1 MEVAPGG
8 SGGRPVTAGHDE
20 GAAPASRVRFNVGL
34 YVGVVL
40 LLGLAVVVGAIGR
53 SQYLD
58 SPGSIRSGGFWD
70 RTWALVTDER
80 TTPSDSA
87 AGEKIGDATVVA
99 LPHAPDDEQQRN
111 ADVLEAATK
120 MANAFLNVSHKDIEA
135 SIGAVSSLATGEF
148 KDQYEKS
155 AESIIKVAN
164 RAQSVQIGEVLWA
177 GLVAS
182 DDDSAKVIIA
192 STGTVTN
199 KTTDFEPVARN
210 YRLQIDLVLE
220 DGRWLTRDLQFVP

>member
-1 MEVAPGG
+1 MEVAPGR
-8 SGGRPVTAGHDE
+8 SGGGPVRAGHDD
-20 GAAPASRVRFNVGL
+20 AAPSSRVRFNVGL

-40 LLGLAVVVGAIGR
+40 LVGLAVVVGAIGR

-58 SPGSIRSGGFWD
+58 SSGSIRSGGFWD

-80 TTPSDSA
+80 TTPSDTA

-99 LPHAPDDEQQRN
+99 LPRAPEDEQQRN

-120 MANAFLNVSHKDIEA
+120 MANAFLNVNHEDIEA
-135 SIGAVSSLATGEF
+135 SIAAVSSLATGEF
-148 KDQYEKS
+148 KNQYEKS
-155 AESIIKVAN
+155 AESITKVAK
-164 RAQSVQIGEVLWA
+164 RAQSVQTGEVLWA

-182 DDDSAKVIIA
+182 DDDSATVIIA
-192 STGTVTN
+192 SAGSVTN